1 VFNSKKALYNFK
13 NIFHEKYYN
22 RLHCIYNG
30 YEIPKEHTE
39 GPSTLIFGSLGRLNI
54 EKNILQAVRVFQEF
68 EKDNLEVHYIIQGHF
83 GNQYETI
90 KQVITTTNIEIRDK
104 TPEIEKFYNS
114 INVLILPSIFEG
126 CPNVLFEALLR
137 KKICIVSKG
146 ANSDCF
152 IQNGVNGFVYDG
164 TDNGL
169 FQALQTVQR
178 LFYTHKA
185 NEIIN
190 NAYHYAVN
198 NFSISTMIA
207 EYENLFLKIYEENKS
222 SN

>member
-1 VFNSKKALYNFK
+1 M
-13 NIFHEKYYN
+13 
-22 RLHCIYNG
+22 
-30 YEIPKEHTE
+30 P
-39 GPSTLIFGSLGRLNI
+39 
-54 EKNILQAVRVFQEF
+54 NILCKVSSQSSIPVCFF
-68 EKDNLEVHYIIQGHF
+68 TYG
-83 GNQYETI
+83 I
-90 KQVITTTNIEIRDK
+90 KQSISSENIEIREK
-104 TPEIEKFYNS
+104 NPVIESFFS
-114 INVLILPSIFEG
+114 DINVLILPSIFEG